1 MTHKTDIDRILAIPR
16 SSTAPDVT
24 DLYRRPNGKMRLRD
38 AQSQALHDA
47 ALAKGGLY
55 PIGVG
60 WGKTLISQLV
70 GVALKAKR
78 PLVLLPAPCE
88 AQFWRDYQNYGK
100 HFTVHPN
107 LQVLTYSKLQ
117 VASGRDALKTIAP
130 DLIIADEAHNLRN
143 LRSARCQRVHRYLK
157 TQHEAGNPVMFVC
170 LSGTL
175 TTKGL
180 RDYAHLAKWSLRSN
194 APVPRDP
201 NEVIAWS
208 MVLDAGTNPR
218 AEELSHIAPLVR
230 ASYPNQEITQETA
243 RAAFADRFTSTLGVV
258 ATRDSSAVGCSLI
271 ITKQKVVVP
280 QSITDALNHVRTTW
294 SLPSGDQ
301 EFTDYMSLAG
311 AAKQIAQG
319 FYYKWDWPAGRPN
332 ADDKTWIEMRKRWAR
347 AVRAQISAEI
357 DGLDSELL
365 VTNACRW
372 SVKHNKVYPGLLPL
386 AVVAW
391 QVWEPFHKIKPPP
404 TVAVWLDD
412 FLIQDAVAWAKAQT
426 EPVIV
431 WYGDTAVGSA
441 LAKAGLTVYGQGTE
455 MPAKATTCAASYNVH
470 GTGKNLQAWRNQICL
485 DPPSSGQ
492 TWEQL
497 LGRTHRQ
504 GQTADEVLFHYYA
517 HTREFERA
525 IESAITSAG
534 YIESTTNTPQRLI
547 YATWA

>member
-1 MTHKTDIDRILAIPR
+1 MSNKTDIDRILAIP
-16 SSTAPDVT
+16 SSSPAPDVT
-24 DLYRRPNGKMRLRD
+24 DLYRRPNGKMRLRA

-47 ALAKGGLY
+47 VLAKGGLY

-60 WGKTLISQLV
+60 WGKTLISQLI

-88 AQFWRDYQNYGK
+88 AQFWRDYQTYGK
-100 HFTVHPN
+100 NFTVHPN

-117 VASGRDALKTIAP
+117 VASGRDALKTIQP

-157 TQHEAGNPVMFVC
+157 TQHDAGNPVMFVC

-208 MVLDAGTNPR
+208 MVLDSGTNPKP
-218 AEELSHIAPLVR
+218 EELSHIAPLVR
-230 ASYPNQEITQETA
+230 HYMPGVSVTQEAA

-258 ATRDSSAVGCSLI
+258 ATKDSSAIGCSLI
-271 ITKQKVVVP
+271 LSERKVAVP
-280 QSITDALNHVRTTW
+280 QVIEDALKHVSSTW

-301 EFTDYMSLAG
+301 EFSDPMALAG
-311 AAKQIAQG
+311 ANKQIAQG
-319 FYYKWDWPAGRPN
+319 FYYKWDWGSGRPN
-332 ADDKTWIEMRKRWAR
+332 EADKEWIEMRKRWAR
-347 AVRAQISAEI
+347 AVRAQIAREV

-365 VTNACRW
+365 ITNACRW
-372 SVKHNKVYPGLLPL
+372 SVKNNKLYPGLLGMV
-386 AVVAW
+386 AVAW
-391 QVWEPFHKIKPPP
+391 QIWEPFHKIKPPP

-412 FLIQDAVAWAKAQT
+412 FLIRDAVAWAAEQK
-426 EPVIV
+426 EPVII

-441 LAKAGLTVYGQGTE
+441 LAKAGLPVYGQGTE
-455 MPAKATTCAASYNVH
+455 MPLTAVTCAASYNVH
-470 GTGKNLQAWRNQICL
+470 GTGKNLQPWRNQILL

-504 GQTADEVLFHYYA
+504 GQTADEVLFSYYK
-517 HTREFERA
+517 HTREFTNA
-525 IESAITSAG
+525 IEKAKQSAA
-534 YIESTTNTPQRLI
+534 YIEATTNTPQRLI
-547 YATWA
+547 YATWD

>member
-1 MTHKTDIDRILAIPR
+1 MKQRTDLDRIIDIPT
-16 SSTAPDVT
+16 STVAPDVT
-24 DLYRRPNGKMRLRD
+24 DLYRRPNGKMRLRES
-38 AQSQALHDA
+38 QSQALHDA
-47 ALAKGGLY
+47 ALARGGLY

-78 PLVLLPAPCE
+78 PVVLLPAPCE

-175 TTKGL
+175 TSKGL
-180 RDYAHLAKWSLRSN
+180 RDYAHLAKWALRSN
-194 APVPRDP
+194 APVPSDP
-201 NEVIAWS
+201 HEVILWS
-208 MVLDAGTNPR
+208 MVLDAGTQPKP
-218 AEELSHIAPLVR
+218 EELSHMAPLVR
-230 ASYPNQEITQETA
+230 HYMPGLAVTQEA
-243 RAAFADRFTSTLGVV
+243 CRAVYAERLTSTLGVV
-258 ATRDSSAVGCSLI
+258 ATKDSSAIGCSLI
-271 ITKQKVVVP
+271 LTERKVAIPPV
-280 QSITDALNHVRTTW
+280 IAAALDHVTSTW
-294 SLPSGDQ
+294 SLPSGEQ
-301 EFTDYMSLAG
+301 EFSDAMTLAG
-311 AAKQIAQG
+311 ANKQIAQG
-319 FYYKWDWPAGRPN
+319 FYYKWDWEDGKP
-332 ADDKTWIEMRKRWAR
+332 DDSDKEWIEMRKRWAR
-347 AVRAQISAEI
+347 AVRAQLARET

-365 VTNACRW
+365 VTNAVRW
-372 SVKHNKVYPGLLPL
+372 SINHDKLHPGLLPL
-386 AVVAW
+386 VVVAW
-391 QVWEPFHKIKPPP
+391 KMWEPFSKIKPPP

-412 FLIQDAVAWAKAQT
+412 FLIQDALAWAAEQK
-426 EPVIV
+426 EPCII
-431 WYGDTAVGSA
+431 WYGDTAVGAA
-441 LAKAGLTVYGQGTE
+441 LAKAGLPVFGQGTE
-455 MPAKATTCAASYNVH
+455 MPLKAITCAASYNVH
-470 GTGKNLQAWRNQICL
+470 GTGKNLQPWRNQILL

-492 TWEQL
+492 SWEQI

-504 GQTADEVLFHYYA
+504 GQTADTVDFHFYR
-517 HTREFERA
+517 HTREFTRA
-525 IESAITSAG
+525 IESAKQSAT